1 MQKVLIANQNVE
13 QNNAF
18 CQHLSKDKRLE
29 IIGITD
35 GTTTLEK
42 YLEIQPNILVID
54 SCMKD
59 IDYIDLINRLSTNI
73 REKRNCNIILTA
85 RKDEKLKISHVSKIY
100 EVIYDNENNLD
111 DLSKTINE
119 MYLYGEYEELT
130 SDELDLFLLQ
140 LKIPLNSNGTDYI
153 REAIFECYYYPDL
166 QKKLIDIFSIIGK
179 RHNKTNSAVRS
190 GFRTALERLNMYKES
205 IDCPIMQYFDLSQN
219 ITPKEFLEI
228 AVMYLHHQKGK
239 KK

>member
-85 RKDEKLKISHVSKIY
+85 RKDEKLKISHVSRIY
-100 EVIYDNENNLD
+100 EV
-111 DLSKTINE
+111 INE

>member
-85 RKDEKLKISHVSKIY
+85 RKDENISCF
-100 EVIYDNENNLD
+100 ENLWSNLW
-111 DLSKTINE
+111 
-119 MYLYGEYEELT
+119 
-130 SDELDLFLLQ
+130 
-140 LKIPLNSNGTDYI
+140 
-153 REAIFECYYYPDL
+153 
-166 QKKLIDIFSIIGK
+166 
-179 RHNKTNSAVRS
+179 
-190 GFRTALERLNMYKES
+190 
-205 IDCPIMQYFDLSQN
+205 
-219 ITPKEFLEI
+219 
-228 AVMYLHHQKGK
+228 
-239 KK
+239 

>member
-54 SCMKD
+54 SCIKD

-73 REKRNCNIILTA
+73 REKRNCN
-85 RKDEKLKISHVSKIY
+85 
-100 EVIYDNENNLD
+100 
-111 DLSKTINE
+111 
-119 MYLYGEYEELT
+119 
-130 SDELDLFLLQ
+130 
-140 LKIPLNSNGTDYI
+140 
-153 REAIFECYYYPDL
+153 
-166 QKKLIDIFSIIGK
+166 
-179 RHNKTNSAVRS
+179 TNS
-190 GFRTALERLNMYKES
+190 
-205 IDCPIMQYFDLSQN
+205 
-219 ITPKEFLEI
+219 
-228 AVMYLHHQKGK
+228 K
-239 KK
+239 KR

>member
-1 MQKVLIANQNVE
+1 M
-13 QNNAF
+13 
-18 CQHLSKDKRLE
+18 
-29 IIGITD
+29 
-35 GTTTLEK
+35 
-42 YLEIQPNILVID
+42 
-54 SCMKD
+54 
-59 IDYIDLINRLSTNI
+59 
-73 REKRNCNIILTA
+73 
-85 RKDEKLKISHVSKIY
+85 
-100 EVIYDNENNLD
+100 D

-130 SDELDLFLLQ
+130 SDELDLSLLQ